1 MVDQALA
8 FERPLSTVD
17 VVIFTIRDSALQ
29 VLLVQRRDELGDP
42 FPGQWALP
50 GGFIDMTQDD
60 DLAACALRKL
70 RDKTGVEAPYL
81 EQLGSWGG
89 RTRDPRGWS
98 ATHVYFALIPS
109 DSVDLTPGGNAA
121 DSRWFIVHGDHVQR
135 PLAFDHAVL
144 LKAAIARLRA
154 KVEYTSLPVFLMPAE
169 FTLTELQR
177 TYEILLA
184 RELEKKAFRTRLL
197 VAGLL
202 DRVPRMKSG
211 ANRPAQLYRLKGRR
225 HIARRGKRVGLK
237 SGIVWSDTQ
246 AGECRTELLER
257 GKDARVSG
265 DIEKLIHGGKL
276 LDGRLTG

>member
-1 MVDQALA
+1 MSIENSVASPSSKVLMVDQLLA

-17 VVIFTIRDSALQ
+17 VVIFTVRDSALQ
-29 VLLVQRRDELGDP
+29 VLLVQRRDEPSDP

-50 GGFIDMTQDD
+50 GGFIDTTQDS

-70 RDKTGVEAPYL
+70 RDKTGVDAPYL
-81 EQLGSWGG
+81 EQLGSWGS

-109 DSVDLTPGGNAA
+109 DHLDLTAGGNAA
-121 DSRWFIVHGDHVQR
+121 DSRWFIVRGDHVQQ

-154 KVEYTSLPVFLMPAE
+154 KVEYTSLPAFLMPDE

-202 DRVPRMKSG
+202 DPVPRMKSG
-211 ANRPAQLYRLKGRR
+211 ANRPAQLYRLKRRR
-225 HIARRGKRVGLK
+225 HPHLFSRPFGSARSPIG
-237 SGIVWSDTQ
+237 
-246 AGECRTELLER
+246 
-257 GKDARVSG
+257 
-265 DIEKLIHGGKL
+265 
-276 LDGRLTG
+276 